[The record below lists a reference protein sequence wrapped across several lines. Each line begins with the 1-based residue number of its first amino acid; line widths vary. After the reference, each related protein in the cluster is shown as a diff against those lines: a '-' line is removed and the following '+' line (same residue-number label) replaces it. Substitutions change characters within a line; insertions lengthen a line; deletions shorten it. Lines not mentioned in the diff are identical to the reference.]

1 MSHPYDAL
9 RLDELRR
16 RASMKWTTYQPDV
29 LPMWVAEMDFPL
41 AEPIRRVLHEL
52 VDRGDTGY
60 PAGGAH
66 VEAFARFAARRYGWT
81 FEPALASTMPDVMSG
96 VEYAIDRLTEPG
108 DPVAFLTPA
117 YPPFFLSVAATRRT
131 VAAVPMTG
139 DAEAGW
145 TIDGDALDAT
155 LRAGAKAVL
164 LCNPHNPTG
173 RVFEMDELRIVAE
186 LAARHGVPVI
196 SDEIHAPLIL
206 DPSTPHVPFA
216 GLSSDCVCVHSAS
229 KGWNV
234 PGLKAAIV
242 VAGGRAIYDRLAGPD
257 LDELSERAGMFGVA
271 AGTAAFDEGE
281 AWLSDTV
288 GYLAGNHRLVAELLP
303 EALPG
308 AHVTRA
314 EATYLAWLDLR
325 GTAIAGEPADVL
337 LDKARVAL
345 VRGPNF
351 GSPYHGF
358 ARMNLGTSRP
368 IVQEALDR
376 MAGLT

>member
-1 MSHPYDAL
+1 MTHPYDAL

-16 RASMKWTTYQPDV
+16 RSSMKWSTYDPDV

-60 PAGGAH
+60 PAGGAY

-81 FEPALASTMPDVMSG
+81 LDPALGATVPDVMTG
-96 VEYAIDRLTEPG
+96 VEYAIDRLSEPG
-108 DPVAFLTPA
+108 DGVAFLIPA
-117 YPPFFLSVAATRRT
+117 YPPFFVSVAATRRE
-131 VAAVPMTG
+131 VAPVPMAG

-173 RVFEMDELRIVAE
+173 RMFTLDELRIVAE
-186 LAARHGVPVI
+186 QADRHGVPVI

-206 DPSTPHVPFA
+206 DRSTPHVPFRTLNA
-216 GLSSDCVCVHSAS
+216 NCVCVHSAS
-229 KGWNV
+229 KGWNL
-234 PGLKAAIV
+234 PGLKAAILI
-242 VAGGRAIYDRLAGPD
+242 AGSRAIYDRLAGPA
-257 LDELSERAGMFGVA
+257 LQELSERAGMFGVG
-271 AGTAAFDEGE
+271 AGAVAFDEGE
-281 AWLSDTV
+281 AWLDDTV
-288 GYLAGNHRLVAELLP
+288 DYIAANHHLVAERLP
-303 EALPG
+303 KALPG

-314 EATYLAWLDLR
+314 QATYLTWLDLR
-325 GTAIAGEPADVL
+325 GTGLAGEPSDVL
-337 LDKARVAL
+337 LDRARVAL

-351 GSPYHGF
+351 GAPYRGF
-358 ARMNLGTSRP
+358 ARMNLGTARP
-368 IVQEALDR
+368 IVEAALDR
-376 MAGLT
+376 MARLT